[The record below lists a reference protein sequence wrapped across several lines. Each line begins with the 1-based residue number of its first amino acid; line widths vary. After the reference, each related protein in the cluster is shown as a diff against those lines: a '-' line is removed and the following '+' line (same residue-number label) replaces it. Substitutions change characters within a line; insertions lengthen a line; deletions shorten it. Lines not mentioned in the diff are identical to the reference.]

1 MGSSQEYWMT
11 WDGPDLA
18 GKLIEHHAL
27 YMQNTFNP
35 VYQMWIRNQYAYYS
49 TVLNTQAWWTALN
62 FEGEQGEL
70 VKMSIPQARQLIRQM
85 VTLLTK
91 QKLAFHAIARTQDS
105 DVAEAMRIA
114 NAIAVETTDKQR
126 LDMKQ
131 EELLERSL
139 VQGSAF
145 IKATWRS
152 DMGKPVAIEVDEEG
166 TERVRYEGD
175 VEVSL
180 PTVFDMIYD
189 FTIAH
194 WEHQQWAECRVK
206 RNRWDL
212 IQQHPELETEIKQ
225 LPSVSDE
232 YRTSMAT
239 LFDDRDMVYVYE
251 MYHKP
256 TPSLPKGRMLVY
268 SNTKTVYY
276 DDTNPYD
283 CIPIEPL
290 MPEKIEGLCY
300 GYAPLSNILPAQEMF
315 DHSYSCLAT
324 NQSSLGVA
332 NVITPK
338 GSDINV
344 ESLYGM
350 NFISYTPNPTA
361 TGNGKPEV
369 LDLLKS
375 APELFKFPEVLKGEM
390 QQMTFINAAV
400 RGELPASTSGVA
412 IATLTTNALEFL
424 SSYSK
429 ALKIC
434 MEKTMMHVV
443 NAYRRFAKV
452 ERLVAITGKNY
463 QTFMREFTGDILDPI
478 HRIEMQEINPLM
490 QTIAGRLDVA
500 EKAIDKGLV
509 KDIQAWVSI
518 LDGQPLTRLYD
529 TELSENDLI
538 QSENERM
545 ATGQIVKAVSVDK
558 HPLHIMKHKTLLND
572 PMIRLNSPMVQA
584 IEQHIL
590 EHLELQKMTDP
601 LLMAMANTGQLPEG
615 MPMPPPDGGAGAMM
629 GGGAEMLPAPAATP
643 AEDQGTNP
651 GNFTP
656 NEGGEEGLMTGQVA
670 ERAQPAQDLLGRA

>member
-11 WDGPDLA
+11 LDADRLA
-18 GKLIEHHAL
+18 SRLIEHHAL

-70 VKMSIPQARQLIRQM
+70 VKMSIPQARSLIRQM

-91 QKLAFHAIARTQDS
+91 SKLAFNAIARTQDS

-114 NAIAVETTDKQR
+114 NAIAVDVTSKQT

-131 EELLERSL
+131 EVLCERSL
-139 VQGSAF
+139 VQGSSF

-152 DMGKPVAIEVDEEG
+152 DIGLPAAVEKDEQGNEH
-166 TERVRYEGD
+166 VLYEGD
-175 VEVSL
+175 IEISL
-180 PTVFDMIYD
+180 PTVFDMLYD
-189 FTIAH
+189 FTIDN
-194 WEHQQWAECRVK
+194 WEDQQWAECRVK

-212 IQQHPELETEIKQ
+212 IQQHPDMTVEIKK
-225 LPSVSDE
+225 LPSIGDE
-232 YRTSMAT
+232 YRSTTAT

-256 TPSLPKGRMLVY
+256 TPSLPQGRMLVY
-268 SNTKTVYY
+268 SDTKTIYY
-276 DDTNPYD
+276 DDVNPYK

-290 MPEKIEGLCY
+290 MPEKIEGICY

-350 NFISYTPNPTA
+350 NFISYNPNTSA
-361 TGNGKPEV
+361 SGNGKPEV

-375 APELFKFPEVLKGEM
+375 APELFKFPEVLKTEM

-434 MEKTMMHVV
+434 MEKTMMHTV
-443 NAYRRFAKV
+443 NAYRIFAKR
-452 ERLVAITGKNY
+452 ERLVAITGRNY
-463 QTFMREFTGDILDPI
+463 QTFMRKFTGDVLDPI

-509 KDIQAWVSI
+509 KDMQAWVSI
-518 LDGQPLTRLYD
+518 LDGQPLSRLYD

-545 ATGQIVKAVSVDK
+545 ATGQLVKAVSADK
-558 HPLHIMKHKTLLND
+558 HALHIFKHKSLLND
-572 PMIRLNSPMVQA
+572 PMIRLNSPMVAA
-584 IEQHIL
+584 IEQHML

-601 LLMAMANTGQLPEG
+601 LFMAMAATGQIPEG
-615 MPMPPPDGGAGAMM
+615 MPMPQQSGGMPPMGAGPTMEGM
-629 GGGAEMLPAPAATP
+629 EQLPAGTP
-643 AEDQGTNP
+643 AQDQGEGP
-651 GNFTP
+651 GSFTP
-656 NEGGEEGLMTGQVA
+656 SEGDGQQVA
-670 ERAQPAQDLLGRA
+670 EPAQDLLGR

>member
-1 MGSSQEYWMT
+1 MGASSQEYWMSL
-11 WDGPDLA
+11 DGEALA

-27 YMQNTFNP
+27 YMQNTYNP

-70 VKMSIPQARQLIRQM
+70 VKMSIPQARSLIRQM

-114 NAIAVETTDKQR
+114 NAIAAEAVDKQG

-131 EELLERSL
+131 EELCERSL

-145 IKATWRS
+145 IKATWRE
-152 DMGKPVAIEVDEEG
+152 DLGKPTAVNR
-166 TERVRYEGD
+166 TEDGQETVVYEGD
-175 VEVSL
+175 IEISL

-189 FTIAH
+189 FTISH

-212 IQQHPELETEIKQ
+212 VNQYPELAGEIKR
-225 LPSVSDE
+225 LPSVNDE

-239 LFDDRDMVYVYE
+239 LFDDRDFVYVYE

-256 TPSLPKGRMLVY
+256 TPALPQGRMLVY
-268 SNTKTVYY
+268 SNTKTVYF
-276 DDTNPYD
+276 DDVNPYG

-324 NQSSLGVA
+324 NQSSLGIA
-332 NVITPK
+332 NVVTPT
-338 GSDINV
+338 GSNINV

-350 NFISYTPNPTA
+350 NFVSYTPNPQA
-361 TGNGKPEV
+361 QNNGKPEV

-375 APELFKFPEVLKGEM
+375 APELFKFPEVLKAEM

-434 MEKTMMHVV
+434 MERTIMHVV
-443 NAYRRFAKV
+443 NGYRRFAKE
-452 ERLVAITGKNY
+452 ERLVAVTGKNY
-463 QTFMREFTGDILDPI
+463 QTFMRKFTGDILDPI

-518 LDGQPLTRLYD
+518 LDGQPLSRLYD

-545 ATGQIVKAVSVDK
+545 ATGQLVKAISVDK
-558 HPLHIMKHKTLLND
+558 HPLHIMKHKSLLND
-572 PMIRLNSPMVQA
+572 PMIRLNSPMVQQ
-584 IEQHIL
+584 IEQHIM

-601 LLMAMANTGQLPEG
+601 MLMAMASTGLVPEMPMLPPGGGGGAMPPPPGQLP
-615 MPMPPPDGGAGAMM
+615 PPPPEQMP
-629 GGGAEMLPAPAATP
+629 LP
-643 AEDQGTNP
+643 ES
-651 GNFTP
+651 
-656 NEGGEEGLMTGQVA
+656 GENQQLLGQQVA
-670 ERAQPAQDLLGRA
+670 ERAEPAPDLLGRM

>member
-1 MGSSQEYWMT
+1 MAASSQEYWMT
-11 WDGPDLA
+11 WDANDLA
-18 GKLIEHHAL
+18 SKLIEHHTL

-70 VKMSIPQARQLIRQM
+70 VKMSIPQARSLIRQM

-105 DVAEAMRIA
+105 DVSEAMRIS
-114 NAIAVETTDKQR
+114 NAIAVDVTSKQT

-131 EELLERSL
+131 EELCERSL
-139 VQGSAF
+139 VQGTSF

-152 DMGKPVAIEVDEEG
+152 DLGKAVAVEKNEEG
-166 TERVRYEGD
+166 SENVIYEGD
-175 VEVSL
+175 IEISL
-180 PTVFDMIYD
+180 PTVFDMLYD
-189 FTIAH
+189 FTIDH
-194 WEHQQWAECRVK
+194 WEQQQWAECRVK

-212 IQQHPELETEIKQ
+212 IQQHPELATEIKK
-225 LPSVSDE
+225 LPSVNDE

-239 LFDDRDMVYVYE
+239 LFDDRDFVYVYE
-251 MYHKP
+251 MFHKP
-256 TPSLPKGRMLVY
+256 TPSLPQGRMLIY
-268 SNTKTVYY
+268 SDQKTIYY
-276 DDTNPYD
+276 DDVNPYK

-290 MPEKIEGLCY
+290 MPEKIDGLCY

-324 NQSSLGVA
+324 NQSSLGIA
-332 NVITPK
+332 NVITPT
-338 GSDINV
+338 GSNINV

-350 NFISYTPNPTA
+350 NFVSYTPNPSA
-361 TGNGKPEV
+361 SNNGKPEV

-375 APELFKFPEVLKGEM
+375 APELFKFPEVLKTEM

-434 MEKTMMHVV
+434 MEKTMMHVI
-443 NAYRRFAKV
+443 NAYRLFAKT
-452 ERLVAITGKNY
+452 ERLVSITGKNY
-463 QTFMREFTGDILDPI
+463 QTFMRKFTGDVLDPI

-509 KDIQAWVSI
+509 KDMQAWVSI
-518 LDGQPLTRLYD
+518 LDGQPLSRLYD

-538 QSENERM
+538 QSENERLS
-545 ATGQIVKAVSVDK
+545 TGEPVKAVSVDK
-558 HPLHIMKHKTLLND
+558 HALHILKHKTLLND
-572 PMIRLNSPMVQA
+572 PMVRLNSPMVAQ
-584 IEQHIL
+584 IEQHLL
-590 EHLELQKMTDP
+590 EHLQLQKMTDP
-601 LLMAMANTGQLPEG
+601 LLMAMANTGQVPE
-615 MPMPPPDGGAGAMM
+615 MMPPPPMPGAGGPPPQGM
-629 GGGAEMLPAPAATP
+629 EQLP
-643 AEDQGTNP
+643 
-651 GNFTP
+651 
-656 NEGGEEGLMTGQVA
+656 GEEAGS
-670 ERAQPAQDLLGRA
+670 PAQDLVAEAAEPAKDALGR